1 MLAVFL
7 GVLIMACA
15 RLVLEELFRFEIKIS
30 LDFGLVVANVSRCPS
45 SAISSA
51 SGFDWREVVDD
62 PIEK

>member
-1 MLAVFL
+1 
-7 GVLIMACA
+7 MACA